1 MKSNVDF
8 STKDVIQLELDDNTT
23 FTFAMKS
30 DSFDK
35 ERLLPEFAIN
45 GEVLQ
50 CVGIDDELT
59 KEFCG
64 AICVL
69 LAYVKLQVVLSD

>member
-8 STKDVIQLELDDNTT
+8 STKDVIQLCLDDNTT
-23 FTFAMKS
+23 FTFAMKP
-30 DSFDK
+30 DGFDK

-59 KEFCG
+59 EEFCS

-69 LAYVKLQVVLSD
+69 LAYVKLKVVTSD

>member
-8 STKDVIQLELDDNTT
+8 STKDVIQLELDDNTIFT
-23 FTFAMKS
+23 FTMTP
-30 DSFDK
+30 DCFDK

-50 CVGIDDELT
+50 RVGIDEELT

-69 LAYVKLQVVLSD
+69 LAYVKLKVVTSD